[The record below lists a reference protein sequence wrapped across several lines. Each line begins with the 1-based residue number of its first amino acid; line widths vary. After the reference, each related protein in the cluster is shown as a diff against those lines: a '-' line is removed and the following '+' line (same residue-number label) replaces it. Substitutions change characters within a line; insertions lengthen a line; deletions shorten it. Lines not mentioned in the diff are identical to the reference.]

1 MPTGQ
6 LSRGPTAHVDAQITN
21 AQPDA
26 AFDRDETGRATGR
39 LAIYGPGEA

>member
-6 LSRGPTAHVDAQITN
+6 ISRGPTAHVDATITN

-26 AFDRDETGRATGR
+26 AFGRDDTGRVSGR
-39 LAIYGPGEA
+39 LAIYGPGER